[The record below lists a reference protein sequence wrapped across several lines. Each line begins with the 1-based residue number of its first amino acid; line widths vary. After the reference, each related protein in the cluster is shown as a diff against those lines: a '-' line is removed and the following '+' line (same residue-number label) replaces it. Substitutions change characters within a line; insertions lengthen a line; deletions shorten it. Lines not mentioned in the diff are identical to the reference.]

1 MARIVH
7 LAMNVEDID
16 KASEFF
22 KKVFGFTQIEI
33 PGLRSTVRYLG
44 DGSTHIAIN
53 ACRRG
58 KEEAGKENERP
69 RIDHFG
75 IEVDDLEKYAAEV
88 ARHGCEVVSQ
98 PGKALKFRAPGGIIL
113 EVIPAGAK
121 PGTGEAA

>member
-22 KKVFGFTQIEI
+22 NKVFGFTRIEV
-33 PGLRSTVRYLG
+33 PGLRSTVRYLS
-44 DGSTHIAIN
+44 DGNIHLAIN
-53 ACRRG
+53 PSRRS
-58 KEEAGKENERP
+58 KETADKEASRP

-75 IEVDDLEKYAAEV
+75 IEVDDFEKYTAEV
-88 ARHGCEVVSQ
+88 GKQGCKVVSE

-113 EVIPAGAK
+113 EVIPAGTK
-121 PGTGEAA
+121 PGIGDAG